1 MTRFFKIIS
10 ITGQEF
16 LVRPNFR
23 NKIFTIKTKG
33 TTYRTL
39 EMTQSGFDKC
49 LRNTGNDW
57 ANFFTNEY
65 YFLTI
70 K

>member
-1 MTRFFKIIS
+1 MTRFFKIIA

-16 LVRPNFR
+16 MVRPNFST
-23 NKIFTIKTKG
+23 KVFTIKTKG
-33 TTYRTL
+33 KTYKTL
-39 EMTQSGFDKC
+39 QMTQSGFDKC
-49 LRNTGNDW
+49 LRHTGNDW